1 MTIKSGLNVD
11 TPDRIFVDAG
21 AVYLNYGLPSERLL
35 GATRGGNEFN
45 LNREIR
51 DIEVDGVR
59 GSVKGLRRRTVCRP
73 QVTCNLIELSL
84 DNLLKAIAGANS
96 EETKATAVVDAEYL
110 GVGSAEI
117 DEFTADHYPIVA
129 KSEKVYIDGILK
141 ARGTKSASLFVGNNA
156 TNNKAFTT
164 DIGDWDAL
172 TGGTLTSTTGGHT
185 DNGGKYVV
193 GASPSINLLK
203 LDDTLGTV
211 LTYLEIGK
219 KYRVTIYAK
228 EGTAWNGGAVTIK
241 CDGQSKVLTGLDTT
255 FKLFVFDF
263 TAAGTDATITID
275 CASGPTVADELWI
288 DTLEFVQF
296 SGDYTIVNSTGVI
309 TFNLEDVPKAPN
321 ATAEVVTA
329 SYTYETGDPAT
340 HDTITGGDIEDSDY
354 IDNVALVGTISGK
367 GDDVICIVKNALAD
381 TGFSLSTAP
390 RDEAV
395 PVIVFTGHYDPADPD
410 TEPWD
415 IRYPR
420 A

>member
-1 MTIKSGLNVD
+1 MTIKSGLNAD
-11 TPDRIFVDAG
+11 TPGRIFVDAG
-21 AVYLNYGLPSERLL
+21 AVYLNYGLPGERLL

-73 QVTCNLIELSL
+73 QITCNLIELSL

-96 EETKATAVVDAEYL
+96 AETKATAVVDAEYL
-110 GVGSAEI
+110 GVGSVAI
-117 DEFTADHYPIVA
+117 DDFTVAHYPVVA
-129 KSEKVYIDGILK
+129 KSEKVYIDGVFK
-141 ARGTKSASLFVGNNA
+141 TRGEKSASLFVGSKA
-156 TNNKAFTT
+156 AENKEFETG
-164 DIGDWDAL
+164 IGNWDAL
-172 TGGTLTSTTGGHT
+172 TGGTLTSETGGQ
-185 DNGGKYVV
+185 DGNGGKYVV
-193 GASPSINLLK
+193 GTPSTNLLK
-203 LDDTLGTV
+203 LDDALGAV
-211 LTYLEIGK
+211 LTYLEAGE
-219 KYRVTIYAK
+219 KYRITIYAK
-228 EGTAWNGGAVTIK
+228 QGTAWNGGDVTIK
-241 CDGQSKVLTGLDTT
+241 CDGQSKVLTGLDAT

-263 TAAGTDATITID
+263 TAVGTDATITID
-275 CASGPTVADELWI
+275 CASAPTAADEIWI

-296 SGDYTIVNSTGVI
+296 SGDYTINNTTGKI
-309 TFNLEDVPKAPN
+309 TFNLEDVP
-321 ATAEVVTA
+321 TTDEVVTV

-367 GDDVICIVKNALAD
+367 AQDVICIVKNALAD
-381 TGFSLSTAP
+381 TGFSLATAP

-395 PVIVFTGHYDPADPD
+395 PAIVFTGHYDPADPD